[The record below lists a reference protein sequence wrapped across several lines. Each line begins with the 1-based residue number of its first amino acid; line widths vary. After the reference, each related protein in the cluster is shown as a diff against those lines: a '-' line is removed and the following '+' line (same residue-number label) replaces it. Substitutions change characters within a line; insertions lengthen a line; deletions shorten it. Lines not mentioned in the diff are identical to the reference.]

1 MRKLSREDEQ
11 VWWIFQQLRKLYGK
25 KQLKGER
32 DLISILIRTIL
43 SQNTNDQNR
52 DRAWLALKE
61 KFPSWQDLLKAP
73 VEQIE
78 KAIQSAGLAR
88 QKSRRIKD
96 ILKRIKQ
103 EQGELDLSFLAQ
115 LPNEQAK
122 KYLLSFKGI
131 GDKTASIILLFGLK
145 KPAFPVDTHILRITK
160 RLGIVPENATSHKA
174 HQILEQKVPK
184 QIAYELHLN
193 LIEHGRKICKAR
205 KPLCISCPLKQRCQ
219 HWKKNEH

>member
-1 MRKLSREDEQ
+1 MLEIIPGKTKEESREIKILQ
-11 VWWIFQQLRKLYGK
+11 VLNEVRTKI
-25 KQLKGER
+25 GE
-32 DLISILIRTIL
+32 IV
-43 SQNTNDQNR
+43 
-52 DRAWLALKE
+52 KE

-160 RLGIVPENATSHKA
+160 RLGIVPENATAHKA

-205 KPLCISCPLKQRCQ
+205 KPLCTSCPLKQRCQ

>member
-122 KYLLSFKGI
+122 NCLLYTSPSPRDGLLSRMPSS
-131 GDKTASIILLFGLK
+131 A
-145 KPAFPVDTHILRITK
+145 
-160 RLGIVPENATSHKA
+160 
-174 HQILEQKVPK
+174 
-184 QIAYELHLN
+184 
-193 LIEHGRKICKAR
+193 
-205 KPLCISCPLKQRCQ
+205 
-219 HWKKNEH
+219 